1 MFAKYE
7 RKGYW
12 TDAGYMGNI
21 AGKYYFFATEGDYED
36 AYYDYMEGREY
47 LKREEEDETRM

>member
-12 TDAGYMGNI
+12 TEAGYMGNI
-21 AGKYYFFATEGDYED
+21 AGKYYFFATEGDYEE
-36 AYYDYMEGREY
+36 AYYEYME
-47 LKREEEDETRM
+47 REEEDDTRM